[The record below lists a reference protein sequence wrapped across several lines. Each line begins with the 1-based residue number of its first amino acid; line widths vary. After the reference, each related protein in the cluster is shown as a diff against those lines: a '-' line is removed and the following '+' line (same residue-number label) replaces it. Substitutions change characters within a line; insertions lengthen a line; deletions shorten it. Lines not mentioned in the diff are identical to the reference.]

1 MSMFNI
7 TIIIIIIIII
17 VIIITIFVIIV
28 VGTVVVDVVVVK
40 LTSFV
45 PYVLKRTTNRR
56 SEVDI
61 ERVHMLS
68 IHVIPEAHPAAV

>member
-7 TIIIIIIIII
+7 TIIIIIIIVI
-17 VIIITIFVIIV
+17 IIITIFVIIV